1 MTTVAARA
9 RVPWGGS
16 WVRRVGAGLA
26 GACAALAL
34 APGTAAA
41 VEEPEAE
48 GIVVLG
54 IPGLAWSDIDEA
66 ATPHLWEL
74 AGEGASAAMS
84 ARTIGSWTCPE
95 AGWVSLG
102 AGERAGGA
110 APRDAQCEAQSQ
122 LAAPVEEDGAWT
134 VPAWPDLLEANAAFN
149 YGARLGS
156 LADAVADMAAERQE
170 AADRGEGP
178 APEPGSCVAGIG
190 DGAALAA
197 ADTEGRIAFW
207 APGLDALGAAMAAC
221 DVVVV
226 DPGIIV
232 GDSADNAPDAA
243 TDYDQLG
250 KDDTEVGTETS
261 AAEDEEPGEIPP
273 EADPV
278 RQRAAAAA
286 DIAVGEVAAALPEG
300 WRLMVAGLADA
311 AAPSALHP
319 VLYTGAGVEAG
330 GLTSSTTGRDGYVQL
345 VDLTATALAVVGA
358 EVPGTVAG
366 APVTVLPDPGRTSGE
381 AVASGVDE
389 TAAATAV
396 ANVSWP
402 FYVTLSAVGCVM
414 VAAAVWLLRG
424 PDRFRG
430 AARTVCIAVAAV
442 PVAGVAA
449 GIPPWWRAEEPT
461 LVFWAL
467 IGAGTALITTVAS
480 LPWMRTGVRAPLL
493 VAGLAAAL
501 IAVDQVSG
509 ATWPLHTPMGY
520 TAQAGA
526 RFTGLGNYAFSV
538 FAAALILLV
547 AFIPWRG
554 RARVWGPIGLGVCA
568 VVIVGAPT
576 LGRDMGGTLTLVA
589 AGILTCLR
597 LWGRR
602 LSLAALAAAGG
613 IAFGVFAVA
622 GFLDYLRPEEDQ
634 THLGRFVASVLDG
647 TAAQI
652 LIRKADAAI
661 GTIGNSLTWISL
673 AAVIGAVLIWRR
685 RGPARSDAV
694 AAAVIGLSAVALI
707 GALVNDSGIA
717 IPGFTVALGFGL
729 LAVAVGPARPA
740 PVPAAA
746 EPPRARARTR
756 GPATG

>member
-1 MTTVAARA
+1 MPWGSA
-9 RVPWGGS
+9 RV
-16 WVRRVGAGLA
+16 RLAAAGLA
-26 GACAALAL
+26 AAVAALAV
-34 APGTAAA
+34 PGTAAA
-41 VEEPEAE
+41 AEPEAE
-48 GIVVLG
+48 GIIIVG
-54 IPGLAWSDIDEA
+54 IPGLAWSDIDPET
-66 ATPHLWEL
+66 TPHLWDM

-95 AGWVSLG
+95 AAWVSLG

-122 LAAPVEEDGAWT
+122 LAAPTGEDGAWT
-134 VPAWPDLLEANAAFN
+134 VPAWPDLVEANSAFN

-156 LADAVADMAAERQE
+156 LADAVADMAAARE
-170 AADRGEGP
+170 AAEP
-178 APEPGSCVAGIG
+178 PLEVEPGSCVAGIG

-197 ADTEGRIAFW
+197 ADTAGRIAFW
-207 APGLDALGAAMAAC
+207 APGLDALGAAMDTC
-221 DVVVV
+221 DIVIV
-226 DPGIIV
+226 DPGVVI
-232 GDSADNAPDAA
+232 GDTADNAPDTA

-250 KDDTEVGTETS
+250 EDDTEVGTDETGG
-261 AAEDEEPGEIPP
+261 EDEPGEIAP

-278 RQRAAAAA
+278 RAAAAGAA
-286 DIAVGEVAAALPEG
+286 DDAVGDVDDRLPEG
-300 WRLMVAGLADA
+300 WRLMVAGIADA
-311 AAPSALHP
+311 SAPSALHP

-358 EVPGTVAG
+358 DLPSTVAG
-366 APVTVLPDPGRTSGE
+366 APVTVLPDPDRTSGE
-381 AVASGVDE
+381 AVATGVDE
-389 TAAATAV
+389 TAASSAV
-396 ANVSWP
+396 AEVSWP
-402 FYVTLSAVGCVM
+402 FYVTLSAIGCVM
-414 VAAAVWLLRG
+414 VAAAVWLLCG
-424 PDRFRG
+424 TDRFRG
-430 AARTVCIAVAAV
+430 LARTVCIAVAAV

-449 GIPPWWRAEEPT
+449 GIPPWWRSEHPT
-461 LVFWAL
+461 LMFWGL
-467 IGAGTALITTVAS
+467 IAAGTAAVTIAAS
-480 LPWMRTGVRAPLL
+480 LPWTRRGARPALL
-493 VAGLAAAL
+493 VAGIAAGL

-538 FAAALILLV
+538 LAAAVILLV
-547 AFIPWRG
+547 AFTPWRG
-554 RARVWGPIGLGVCA
+554 RARIWGPVAIGVCA
-568 VVIVGAPT
+568 VVIVGAPM

-589 AGILTCLR
+589 AGILTCLK

-602 LSLAALAAAGG
+602 LSIAALAAAGG

-647 TAAQI
+647 SAAQI

-673 AAVIGAVLIWRR
+673 AALIGAFVIWRR
-685 RGPARSDAV
+685 RAPIGRDAV
-694 AAAVIGLSAVALI
+694 AAAVIGLTAVAVI

-717 IPGFTVALGFGL
+717 IPGFTIALGFGL
-729 LAVAVGPARPA
+729 LAVAVGPAA
-740 PVPAAA
+740 APAAA
-746 EPPRARARTR
+746 VPGSEVADARPRTP
-756 GPATG
+756 GPAAN

>member
-1 MTTVAARA
+1 VARA
-9 RVPWGGS
+9 RVSWGGS
-16 WVRRVGAGLA
+16 QVRLAAAGLA
-26 GACAALAL
+26 AAAAALAL
-34 APGTAAA
+34 PGAAA
-41 VEEPEAE
+41 AAPEPEAE
-48 GIVVLG
+48 GIVIIGV
-54 IPGLAWSDIDEA
+54 PGLAWSDIDPEI
-66 ATPHLWEL
+66 TPHLWEL

-95 AGWVSLG
+95 AAWVSLG

-110 APRDAQCEAQSQ
+110 APRDAQCEAQSRIPP
-122 LAAPVEEDGAWT
+122 PVDEDGAWT
-134 VPAWPDLLEANAAFN
+134 VPTWPDLVEANAAFN

-156 LADAVADMAAERQE
+156 LADAVADMVAEQEAEAAEADGGEPVGVE
-170 AADRGEGP
+170 A
-178 APEPGSCVAGIG
+178 GSCVAGIG

-197 ADTEGRIAFW
+197 ADTEGRVAFW
-207 APGLDALGAAMAAC
+207 APGLDALGAAMDAC
-221 DVVVV
+221 DIVIV
-226 DPGIIV
+226 DPGIVV
-232 GDSADNAPDAA
+232 GDTADNAPDAA

-250 KDDTEVGTETS
+250 EVDTDVGTDET
-261 AAEDEEPGEIPP
+261 AGVDDEPGEIEP

-278 RQRAAAAA
+278 RATAAGAA
-286 DIAVGEVAAALPEG
+286 DTAVGTVEARLPDG
-300 WRLMVAGLADA
+300 WRLMVAGVSDA
-311 AAPSALHP
+311 SAPSALHP
-319 VLYTGAGVEAG
+319 VVYSGAGIEAG

-358 EVPGTVAG
+358 EVPGPVAG
-366 APVTVLPDPGRTSGE
+366 APVTVLPDSGRTSEG

-389 TAAATAV
+389 TAASTAV
-396 ANVSWP
+396 ADVSWP

-414 VAAAVWLLRG
+414 VAAAVWLLCG

-430 AARTVCIAVAAV
+430 LARTVCVAVAAM

-449 GIPPWWRAEEPT
+449 GIPPWWRAEHPT

-467 IGAGTALITTVAS
+467 IAAGVAIVTMAAS
-480 LPWMRTGVRAPLL
+480 LPWTRHGARPALL
-493 VAGLAAAL
+493 VAGLAAGL

-538 FAAALILLV
+538 FAAAVILLV
-547 AFIPWRG
+547 ALVPWRG
-554 RARVWGPIGLGVCA
+554 RARFWGPVAIGVCA
-568 VVIVGAPT
+568 VVIVGAPN

-589 AGILTCLR
+589 AGILTCLK

-602 LSLAALAAAGG
+602 LSFGALAAAGG
-613 IAFGVFAVA
+613 IALGVFAAA
-622 GFLDYLRPEEDQ
+622 GLLDYLRPEEDQ

-647 TAAQI
+647 SATQI

-685 RGPARSDAV
+685 RGPVRSDTV
-694 AAAVIGLSAVALI
+694 AAAVIGLTAVALI

-717 IPGFTVALGFGL
+717 IPGFTAALGFGL
-729 LAVAVGPARPA
+729 LAVTVGPARPA
-740 PVPAAA
+740 PETAAPEAA
-746 EPPRARARTR
+746 ETRTR
-756 GPATG
+756 TPGPATR